1 MHTATPFM
9 LHHEKPRMGPAAM
22 VSLTTHVLVLGT
34 LMMLRYAPTHAPAV
48 DRLSDTLSQGI
59 VWLSER
65 GPGGGGGGG
74 GDQTKESPRAA
85 ALAGRDAITV
95 PAQKPA
101 SIEPSSTPTDI
112 DAVRQPD

>member
-9 LHHEKPRMGPAAM
+9 LHHEKPRMGPAA
-22 VSLTTHVLVLGT
+22 VASLTTHVIVLCTLVI
-34 LMMLRYAPTHAPAV
+34 LRYAPAHAPAV

-59 VWLSER
+59 VWLSDR

-74 GDQTKESPRAA
+74 GNQMKDPPRAA

-95 PAQKPA
+95 PARKRA
-101 SIEPSSTPTDI
+101 SIEASARPG
-112 DAVRQPD
+112 